1 MCHDMSNGLLSRE
14 KWDEICGQSGDG
26 GNGGDGGMTDGLP
39 FKGKLPKDA
48 TMEQRQ
54 AALDLFT
61 SVFEVEAQEGDE
73 PAQVV

>member
-48 TMEQRQ
+48 TME
-54 AALDLFT
+54 
-61 SVFEVEAQEGDE
+61 
-73 PAQVV
+73 